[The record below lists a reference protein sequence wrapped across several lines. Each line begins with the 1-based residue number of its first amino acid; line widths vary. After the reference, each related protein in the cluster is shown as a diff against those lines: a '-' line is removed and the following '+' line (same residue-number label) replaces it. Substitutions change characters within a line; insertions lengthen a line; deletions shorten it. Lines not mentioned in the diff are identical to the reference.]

1 MWLNLFLKTFVA
13 GLVPLLRSSS
23 DRGPGFRSDLV
34 KELMSKLGIKQRH
47 SSPYYYPQC
56 NGLVEKINGMICKI
70 ITKHVGEKAQTW
82 DRHLNA
88 ALWAY
93 RMSFKAS
100 LGYTPFHLVYGQ
112 EAILP
117 IEVELSSLR
126 VLVREGGNVKEKL
139 KQRIL
144 DLEKLTLNREAAM
157 EHYAEEADKRRIK
170 FNKKLAVK
178 EIKEGSLVLRY
189 DNRFDYNKSDKFS
202 PHWEGPFKV
211 LKRFENGSYQL
222 MGTSLASNIRQG

>member
-1 MWLNLFLKTFVA
+1 
-13 GLVPLLRSSS
+13 
-23 DRGPGFRSDLV
+23 
-34 KELMSKLGIKQRH
+34 
-47 SSPYYYPQC
+47 
-56 NGLVEKINGMICKI
+56 MICKI

-93 RMSFKAS
+93 RTSFKAS

-126 VLVREGGNVKEKL
+126 VLVREDGNVKEKL
-139 KQRIL
+139 KHRIL
-144 DLEKLTLNREAAM
+144 DLEKLTLDREATM

-178 EIKEGSLVLRY
+178 DIKEGSLVLHY
-189 DNRFDYNKSDKFS
+189 DNRFDYNKSDKFA
-202 PHWEGPFKV
+202 PHWKGLLRSWRNLQMV
-211 LKRFENGSYQL
+211 AIS
-222 MGTSLASNIRQG
+222 

>member
-1 MWLNLFLKTFVA
+1 
-13 GLVPLLRSSS
+13 
-23 DRGPGFRSDLV
+23 
-34 KELMSKLGIKQRH
+34 MSKLGIKQRH
-47 SSPYYYPQC
+47 SSPYYPQC

-70 ITKHVGEKAQTW
+70 ITKHVGEKAHTW

-93 RMSFKAS
+93 RTSFKAS

-112 EAILP
+112 EAIFL

-126 VLVREGGNVKEKL
+126 VLVRENGNVKEKL
-139 KQRIL
+139 KHRIL

-170 FNKKLAVK
+170 FNRKLAVK
-178 EIKEGSLVLRY
+178 EIKEGSLV
-189 DNRFDYNKSDKFS
+189 
-202 PHWEGPFKV
+202 
-211 LKRFENGSYQL
+211 
-222 MGTSLASNIRQG
+222 

>member
-1 MWLNLFLKTFVA
+1 MAAGKEYILVGVDYMTRWAEASSTSRITAKDVAKFVFENICCRF
-13 GLVPLLRSSS
+13 GTPLEIIS

-47 SSPYYYPQC
+47 SSPYYPQC

-70 ITKHVGEKAQTW
+70 ITKHVGEKAHTW

-93 RMSFKAS
+93 RTSFKAS

-112 EAILP
+112 EAMLP

-126 VLVREGGNVKEKL
+126 VLVKEDGNVKEKL
-139 KQRIL
+139 KHRIL

-157 EHYAEEADKRRIK
+157 EHYCRR
-170 FNKKLAVK
+170 
-178 EIKEGSLVLRY
+178 S
-189 DNRFDYNKSDKFS
+189 
-202 PHWEGPFKV
+202 
-211 LKRFENGSYQL
+211 
-222 MGTSLASNIRQG
+222 